1 MRTVNSIKNIVTGIS
16 LQIITI
22 LLGFISRSIFINS
35 IGIEMLG
42 MNGLLSN
49 ILSMLSLVEL
59 GVGSAILYSLYKP
72 LAKKNEGQ
80 IKAIMNLYSKLYKF
94 IGITV
99 AILGLV
105 IMPFVK
111 YTIGSDIS
119 SGYAIKVYF
128 IFLANSVLSYFLSY
142 RRNILSADQQS
153 YILNKLSAVFSISTT
168 LIQIL
173 IISKTKNY
181 ILYLIIN
188 LVLSFTENL
197 MVYFI
202 TNKKYPYLKTKSLE
216 PLDEDIKQDIIK
228 NAKAIFLVKVAVYFV
243 YGTDNMLLS
252 SFCGIA
258 VVGLYSNYSMLI
270 STINSFISQV
280 FNGITSSF
288 GNFLV
293 EKSNQEAVY
302 MFDVLYFI
310 NFYITTF
317 CATSLIVLL
326 NPFINI
332 WLGEDMLLPMIV
344 VVVIVFNFY
353 TRSMTSAL
361 ETVRTG
367 AGLYSPYPFFK
378 YWSFVEG
385 LSNLIISIIL
395 AGPLKL
401 GMLGIFLGTS
411 ISNHF
416 TVFLLPYHVY
426 KYVFN
431 MPSKQ
436 FYTKHFVNTIISA
449 SIVFITY
456 ISSSL
461 FVSGN
466 IFVDFIIKCFVCLTI
481 PNIILLLISKNK
493 EEFKYLLNRF
503 NIKEKIIGIFA

>member
-1 MRTVNSIKNIVTGIS
+1 
-16 LQIITI
+16 
-22 LLGFISRSIFINS
+22 
-35 IGIEMLG
+35 
-42 MNGLLSN
+42 
-49 ILSMLSLVEL
+49 
-59 GVGSAILYSLYKP
+59 
-72 LAKKNEGQ
+72 
-80 IKAIMNLYSKLYKF
+80 
-94 IGITV
+94 
-99 AILGLV
+99 
-105 IMPFVK
+105 
-111 YTIGSDIS
+111 
-119 SGYAIKVYF
+119 
-128 IFLANSVLSYFLSY
+128 
-142 RRNILSADQQS
+142 
-153 YILNKLSAVFSISTT
+153 
-168 LIQIL
+168 
-173 IISKTKNY
+173 
-181 ILYLIIN
+181 
-188 LVLSFTENL
+188 

-202 TNKKYPYLKTKSLE
+202 TNKKYPYLKTKSVE

>member
-22 LLGFISRSIFINS
+22 LLGFISRSIFINN

-72 LAKKNEGQ
+72 LAQKNEGQ

-153 YILNKLSAVFSISTT
+153 YILNKLSAVFSISIT

-202 TNKKYPYLKTKSLE
+202 TNKKYPYLKTKSVE

-252 SFCGIA
+252 SFQLMGT
-258 VVGLYSNYSMLI
+258 LI
-270 STINSFISQV
+270 
-280 FNGITSSF
+280 
-288 GNFLV
+288 
-293 EKSNQEAVY
+293 
-302 MFDVLYFI
+302 D
-310 NFYITTF
+310 
-317 CATSLIVLL
+317 
-326 NPFINI
+326 
-332 WLGEDMLLPMIV
+332 LGEI
-344 VVVIVFNFY
+344 
-353 TRSMTSAL
+353 A
-361 ETVRTG
+361 
-367 AGLYSPYPFFK
+367 PF
-378 YWSFVEG
+378 
-385 LSNLIISIIL
+385 
-395 AGPLKL
+395 
-401 GMLGIFLGTS
+401 
-411 ISNHF
+411 
-416 TVFLLPYHVY
+416 HVA
-426 KYVFN
+426 F
-431 MPSKQ
+431 
-436 FYTKHFVNTIISA
+436 
-449 SIVFITY
+449 
-456 ISSSL
+456 
-461 FVSGN
+461 
-466 IFVDFIIKCFVCLTI
+466 
-481 PNIILLLISKNK
+481 
-493 EEFKYLLNRF
+493 
-503 NIKEKIIGIFA
+503 